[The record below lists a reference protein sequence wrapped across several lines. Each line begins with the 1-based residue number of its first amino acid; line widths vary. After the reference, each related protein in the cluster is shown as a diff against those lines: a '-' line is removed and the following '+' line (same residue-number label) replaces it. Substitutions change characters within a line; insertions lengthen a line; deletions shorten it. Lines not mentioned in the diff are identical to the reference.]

1 MDKIMPHCYTASHI
15 IDSRFFAD
23 GYGTAEARQVFCDYR
38 RMQRWLEVE
47 AVLARCQA
55 DLGII
60 PVQAAEAMI
69 KTARLELLDTATIKT
84 DISTTGHSLI
94 PLLKEWQRV
103 TDDNAGQF
111 IHYGATTQDIQ
122 DTAQSLELKDITAII
137 HRDLTAIIK
146 LLAELADKHRDLVTI
161 GRSHGQH
168 ALPTTMGLKIAGW
181 LDETIRNSARLETCC
196 ERLLVAQLFGGV
208 GTMAALSPQ
217 GFALLDKF
225 AAALELS
232 APLSCWHS
240 SRDRIAEF
248 TSVLALTTGGLAR
261 IANEICQLARNE
273 IGELA
278 EPFVF
283 GQIGSTT
290 MPHKK
295 NPELCEQ
302 VVVLARL
309 VKANAGTAFDTLC
322 NEHERDYRA
331 VRLEWVALTEASI
344 FSCAAL
350 RMMKSILGGLTI
362 DQKRIKENL
371 DRFSVLISTEA
382 LMFLLGEKIGKQSAH
397 TLIYEASMASSGPNQ
412 DALLDR
418 LMTSPEVIGAFSRTD
433 LEKAVD
439 PSRHTGLASAII
451 DRVLA
456 KAQTITEPTPRHPS
470 RCPVALTGI
479 CDCP

>member
-1 MDKIMPHCYTASHI
+1 MPNCRTTSHI
-15 IDSRFFAD
+15 IDSRFFAN
-23 GYGTAEARQVFCDYR
+23 GYATDEARQVFCDFR
-38 RMQRWLEVE
+38 RMQRWLDVEV
-47 AVLARCQA
+47 ALAQCQA
-55 DLGII
+55 ELGII
-60 PVQAAEAMI
+60 PGPVADAI
-69 KTARLELLDTATIKT
+69 TKTARVEQLDIAAITNGIT
-84 DISTTGHSLI
+84 TTGHSLI

-103 TDDNAGQF
+103 TDQGAGEF

-122 DTAQSLELKDITAII
+122 DTAQSLELKDISAII
-137 HRDLTAIIK
+137 SRDLREVID
-146 LLAELADKHRDLVTI
+146 LLASLADANRALVTV

-181 LDETIRNSARLETCC
+181 LDETLRNHSRLMTCLPQ
-196 ERLLVAQLFGGV
+196 LLVAQLFGGV
-208 GTMAALSPQ
+208 GTMAALSSQ
-217 GFALLDKF
+217 GLVLLERFAEVLGLT
-225 AAALELS
+225 

-240 SRDRIAEF
+240 SRDRTVEF
-248 TSVLALTTGGLAR
+248 VSVLTMITGGLAR

-273 IGELA
+273 IDELA

-302 VVVLARL
+302 VVVLSRL
-309 VKANAGTAFDTLC
+309 VKGNASILFDSLC

-331 VRLEWVALTEASI
+331 VRLEWVALTDASI

-350 RMMKSILGGLTI
+350 RMMKTILGGLTI
-362 DQKRIKENL
+362 NHDRIKENL

-397 TLIYEASMASSGPNQ
+397 TVIYNASLGCEGCDPSGLI
-412 DALLDR
+412 DR
-418 LMTSPEVIGAFSRTD
+418 LMANPDVNQHFCRND

-439 PSRHTGLASAII
+439 PSSHIGLSGQII
-451 DRVLA
+451 DQVLSA
-456 KAQTITEPTPRHPS
+456 ARTAPRPTTFQSSPCRI
-470 RCPVALTGI
+470 RIEGLCPCV
-479 CDCP
+479 

>member
-1 MDKIMPHCYTASHI
+1 MPHCCTTSHI

-23 GYGTAEARQVFCDYR
+23 GYGTDESRQVFCDYR
-38 RMQRWLEVE
+38 RMQRWLDVE

-55 DLGII
+55 ELGII
-60 PVQAAEAMI
+60 PDQAAAAMI
-69 KTARLELLDTATIKT
+69 KTARLELLDTAAIKA
-84 DISTTGHSLI
+84 DIATTGHSLI
-94 PLLKEWQRV
+94 PLLKEWQRA
-103 TDDNAGQF
+103 TDKDAGQF

-137 HRDLTAIIK
+137 RRDLTAIIR

-168 ALPTTMGLKIAGW
+168 ALPTTMGLKMAGW
-181 LDETIRNSARLETCC
+181 LDETIRNNTRLEACQ

-208 GTMAALSPQ
+208 GTMAALSNQ

-225 AAALELS
+225 AAALKLS
-232 APLSCWHS
+232 APMSCWHS

-248 TSVLALTTGGLAR
+248 TSVLALITGGLAR

-302 VVVLARL
+302 VVMLARL

-350 RMMKSILGGLTI
+350 RLMKSILGGLTI
-362 DQKRIKENL
+362 NKARIKENL
-371 DRFSVLISTEA
+371 DRFAVLISTEA
-382 LMFLLGEKIGKQSAH
+382 LMFMLGEKIGKQSAH
-397 TLIYEASMASSGPNQ
+397 TLIYEASMGSSRPNQ
-412 DALLDR
+412 DELLDR
-418 LMTSPEVIGAFSRTD
+418 LMTYPEITRSFNRAD
-433 LEKAVD
+433 LEKAID

-456 KAQTITEPTPRHPS
+456 EAQAITVLGQSQPS
-470 RCPVALTGI
+470 RCPVEITGI
-479 CDCP
+479 CGCP